1 MSEATSEQVAARGAT
16 SEQTAAREAT
26 SEQTAA
32 RGASAVATAAV
43 ADPEPRRRG
52 QTVLLAAGVILL
64 ALNLR
69 PLVVAVS
76 PLVSTIRADTGMS
89 APMAGLL
96 TTLPVLCFGLL
107 APLAPRLGRAVGI
120 EPALL
125 LTMVMIGAG
134 AAVRLLPPLPAL
146 LAGTVLIGAGIA
158 LANVLIPSV
167 IKRDFSDR
175 VGMMTGLYTMTLSG
189 GPAIAAGLTVP
200 LAELTG
206 WGWRPVLASW
216 GLLAGLAIVVWLP
229 QARRHTRVRA
239 AQARAAAHPVRGLW
253 RNPLAWAVTSYMGLQ
268 SLNFYASAAWL
279 PTLLATAGLTKAAAG
294 GMLALAS
301 LVSIVGAFLAPT
313 LAGRGVRP
321 GLLVLVGTAS
331 SAAGLI
337 GVLVSPATG
346 AYVWMSLQGTGT
358 GMAISL
364 ALLFIVQRAPDIR
377 HAAQLSSMAQCFGYI
392 LAGIGPFVLGAVHDA
407 TGGWTIPLLLLIAL
421 LVPQA
426 AAGLLAARDRHVSGS
441 TP

>member
-1 MSEATSEQVAARGAT
+1 MSEATSEQITARDATSERTAARGA
-16 SEQTAAREAT
+16 A

-32 RGASAVATAAV
+32 RGVTAV
-43 ADPEPRRRG
+43 ADAEPAPRRRG
-52 QTVLLAAGVILL
+52 QTVLLAVGVVLL

-76 PLVSTIRADTGMS
+76 PLLSTIRADTGMS
-89 APMAGLL
+89 ATMAGLL

-120 EPALL
+120 EPGLL
-125 LTMVMIGAG
+125 ITMVMIGAG
-134 AAVRLLPPLPAL
+134 AAVRLLPPLAAL

-167 IKRDFSDR
+167 IKRDFHTR

-200 LAELTG
+200 IAELTG

-216 GLLAGLAIVVWLP
+216 GLLAALAVIVWLP

-239 AQARAAAHPVRGLW
+239 AEARAAAHPVRGLW

-268 SLNFYASAAWL
+268 SLSFYASAAWL
-279 PTLLATAGLTKAAAG
+279 PTLLATAGLSKAAAG
-294 GMLALAS
+294 GMLALSS
-301 LVSIVGAFLAPT
+301 LISIAGAFIAPT

-321 GLLVLVGTAS
+321 GLLVVIGTVS
-331 SAAGLI
+331 SAIGFS
-337 GVLVSPATG
+337 GVLVSPTAG
-346 AYVWMSLQGTGT
+346 AYAWMALLGIGT

-407 TGGWTIPLLLLIAL
+407 TGGWTVPLLLLIAL

-426 AAGLLAARDRHVSGS
+426 VAGMIASRDRHVAGRP